1 MHEAKSTLSKLL
13 DEVERGG
20 RVVIARNGEPV
31 AELRAIAKPTMAE
44 AVAAF
49 RSGNRIRMAGLTISD
64 LIAEGRR

>member
-1 MHEAKSTLSKLL
+1 M
-13 DEVERGG
+13 
-20 RVVIARNGEPV
+20 IARNGKPV

-49 RSGNRIRMAGLTISD
+49 RSENRIRMTGLTISD